1 MEGDTNSVNDRYAK
15 LIGDSWWAQFRGSN
29 PWMARYVYG
38 LMFLIV
44 NLLAWGIRDYGR
56 SALSEMKSK
65 NTAFVNSEGLCFSIA
80 ASFIDLLIMCDH
92 RI

>member
-1 MEGDTNSVNDRYAK
+1 MEGDTESVNDRYAK
-15 LIGDSWWAQFRGSN
+15 LIGDSWWAQFRRGSN

-56 SALSEMKSK
+56 SAFSEMKSM
-65 NTAFVNSEGLCFSIA
+65 NTAFLNLEGLCFSIGA
-80 ASFIDLLIMCDH
+80 LICL
-92 RI
+92 